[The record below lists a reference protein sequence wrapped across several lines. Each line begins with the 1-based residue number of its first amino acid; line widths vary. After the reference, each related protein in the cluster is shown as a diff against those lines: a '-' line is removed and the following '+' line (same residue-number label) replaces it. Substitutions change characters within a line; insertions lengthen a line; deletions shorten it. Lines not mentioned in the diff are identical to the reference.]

1 MLRALDYVLNNK
13 PKKISKRD
21 WDISIVL
28 LLALQTSDDRLANIS
43 CIYVCIYANKMM
55 NTHDYAINYIYVLV
69 AIYKGRPHP
78 EGGV

>member
-43 CIYVCIYANKMM
+43 CIYVYMQIK
-55 NTHDYAINYIYVLV
+55 
-69 AIYKGRPHP
+69 
-78 EGGV
+78 